1 MLPTLQQANT
11 DSCLP
16 QRLPDTHR
24 QVSCGVT
31 VHFSLVLVNKIL
43 LYPLSLFPSL
53 CKFWLLYSG
62 VNGDLLQE
70 DLCHSHTQSPRPC
83 GGPQLTCT
91 STGDAQIQ
99 FCLSLGGMSG
109 SWWAQGLFGPSESL
123 WQECGLILNANSPL
137 LSSCWGFSFALR
149 CGESPHS
156 CSSAYCITGVS
167 LTLDVGYLFMA
178 APATRCFKIANFKTY
193 LFLSNRKLKIMPII
207 FLDYVNL
214 KDIWHFDYIF
224 KNFCES

>member
-1 MLPTLQQANT
+1 MP
-11 DSCLP
+11 S
-16 QRLPDTHR
+16 
-24 QVSCGVT
+24 
-31 VHFSLVLVNKIL
+31 K
-43 LYPLSLFPSL
+43 SLFPVL
-53 CKFWLLYSG
+53 CKFWQLYGG

-70 DLCHSHTQSPRPC
+70 DLCHTHSQSPWPC
-83 GGPQLTCT
+83 GSPLLTHT
-91 STGDAQIQ
+91 STGDDQTQ
-99 FCLSLGGMSG
+99 FCVSLCGVPG
-109 SWWAQGLFGPSESL
+109 SWCTQDWFEPCECL
-123 WQECGLILNANSPL
+123 WPERSLILNANSPL

-178 APATRCFKIANFKTY
+178 APAARCFKIANFKTY

-214 KDIWHFDYIF
+214 KDLWHFDYIF